1 MEHGGYVV
9 SDYLKNEGD
18 TTPEE
23 PSTEPE
29 PNVNL
34 NNCKIDGN
42 NLIISPG
49 TTIDQIESAV
59 LEGSVLGT
67 GAKITVNGVTYTLV
81 VLGDVS
87 GDGEIKAKDYM
98 MIKNYIMGTLNL
110 NEAEK
115 KAADVS
121 KDNAIKAKDYM
132 MIKNH
137 IMGTSS
143 ITL

>member
-1 MEHGGYVV
+1 MKGQ
-9 SDYLKNEGD
+9 GD
-18 TTPEE
+18 TIPAEPEE
-23 PSTEPE
+23 KFD
-29 PNVNL
+29 NFNL
-34 NNCKIDGN
+34 SGDK
-42 NLIISPG
+42 LIIAPG
-49 TTIDQIESAV
+49 TSIEQIEGAT
-59 LEGSVLGT
+59 LEGEVLGT
-67 GAKITVNGVTYTLV
+67 GAKITVNGTTYTLV

-110 NEAEK
+110 NETEK

-121 KDNAIKAKDYM
+121 KDNEIKAKDYM
-132 MIKNH
+132 VIKNH

>member
-29 PNVNL
+29 PDVNL

-67 GAKITVNGVTYTLV
+67 GAKITVNGVTYTLTV
-81 VLGDVS
+81 KGDTS
-87 GDGEIKAKDYM
+87 GDGI
-98 MIKNYIMGTLNL
+98 INS
-110 NEAEK
+110 
-115 KAADVS
+115 ADLLKIVKHLTGVS
-121 KDNAIKAKDYM
+121 KLEGAYLQASDCNGD
-132 MIKNH
+132 
-137 IMGTSS
+137 GTINSADLLKVVKHLNGTGQ

>member
-1 MEHGGYVV
+1 MASE
-9 SDYLKNEGD
+9 YLKKIGEVIPD
-18 TTPEE
+18 EPPIETPEVKLE
-23 PSTEPE
+23 
-29 PNVNL
+29 
-34 NNCKIDGN
+34 NCKIDGN
-42 NLIISPG
+42 KLIIAPG
-49 TTIDQIESAV
+49 TTLDKIEGAI
-59 LEGSVLGT
+59 LEGDVLGT
-67 GAKITVNGVTYTLV
+67 GAKITVNGTTYTLI

-121 KDNAIKAKDYM
+121 KDNEIKAKDYM

-137 IMGTSS
+137 IMGTSL

>member
-1 MEHGGYVV
+1 MELGGYVA
-9 SDYLKNEGD
+9 SEYLKGQGD
-18 TTPEE
+18 TIPAEPEE
-23 PSTEPE
+23 KFD
-29 PNVNL
+29 NFNL
-34 NNCKIDGN
+34 SGDK
-42 NLIISPG
+42 LIIAPG
-49 TTIDQIESAV
+49 TSIEQIEGAT
-59 LEGSVLGT
+59 LEGEVLGT
-67 GAKITVNGVTYTLV
+67 GAKITVNGTTYTLV

-110 NEAEK
+110 NETEK

-121 KDNAIKAKDYM
+121 KDNEIKAKDYM
-132 MIKNH
+132 VIKNH

>member
-1 MEHGGYVV
+1 MASE
-9 SDYLKNEGD
+9 YLKKEGEIA
-18 TTPEE
+18 PSE
-23 PSTEPE
+23 PSADPEPE
-29 PNVNL
+29 VKL
-34 NNCKIDGN
+34 ENCKIEDDK
-42 NLIISPG
+42 LIIAPG
-49 TTIDQIESAV
+49 TKLDQLNGAV
-59 LEGSVLGT
+59 LEGTTLGT
-67 GAKITVNGVTYTLV
+67 GAKITANGTTYTLV